1 MNARRDGAEGKDER
15 FRWDWVTTMVVLI
28 VVVLLVLFGVLVS
41 SPHS

>member
-1 MNARRDGAEGKDER
+1 MRARGDGAEGEDER

-28 VVVLLVLFGVLVS
+28 VVALLVVFGVLVS